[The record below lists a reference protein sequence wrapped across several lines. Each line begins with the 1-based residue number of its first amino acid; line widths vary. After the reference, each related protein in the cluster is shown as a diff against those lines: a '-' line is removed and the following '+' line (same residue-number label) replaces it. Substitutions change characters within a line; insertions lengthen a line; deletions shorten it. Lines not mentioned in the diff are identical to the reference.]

1 MKSGTMG
8 EEKNTVAAKNQRRQR
23 GGLGAEHGQRQS
35 GPISDIAVGASRKDS
50 LPANRPTSIAR
61 TKAVMVPS
69 AVAIRNGG
77 LFSSGSPLPQAKP
90 MKMRPK

>member
-1 MKSGTMG
+1 MVKRKILSQQ
-8 EEKNTVAAKNQRRQR
+8 KNQRRRR
-23 GGLGAEHGQRQS
+23 GGRGAEHGQSQP
-35 GPISDIAVGASRKDS
+35 GPMSDIAVGASRKDS

-77 LFSSGSPLPQAKP
+77 LFSLG
-90 MKMRPK
+90 